1 MEQRLAELMRFV
13 AGHEGASTARACKQ
27 LALARSELQRL
38 LAVLGEDEAL
48 GGLGLV
54 RTTAD
59 GARDC
64 LVLTP
69 RGHEWLERHA

>member
-27 LALARSELQRL
+27 LDLARSELLRL
-38 LAVLGEDEAL
+38 LAVLGEDDAL

-54 RTTAD
+54 RTTVE
-59 GARDC
+59 GARDR
-64 LVLTP
+64 LALTP
-69 RGHEWLERHA
+69 RGREWLERHA